1 MPLNRMPLN
10 RIPLN
15 RMFKGYFVKFFLLLL
30 LLPLEQGFFLLIR
43 DANCLAQ
50 KDNVSA
56 SEVA

>member
-10 RIPLN
+10 RMPLN

-30 LLPLEQGFFLLIR
+30 LLPLEQGFLLIR